1 MRKLRE
7 ELRMQLHGFRLSAQL
22 RGKHFTLYETM
33 SYLLPEIAKYI
44 SVYFS
49 GRVIT
54 ALTQN
59 APFAEVFRFA
69 LIAVFSVFL
78 IWFVR
83 RLFARR
89 WLILLWSSYYRREAI
104 LTKKALTVDY
114 ATAESHHFSDL
125 LGRVEEN
132 SNLYMGVAAQGRQAS
147 MILTN
152 LFSVCIALVMA
163 SGMVIG
169 RADGE
174 LHGILKLAN
183 SSWFGA
189 LFSVFVLVMVFLS
202 LLGNDAAVKR
212 RFRERE
218 KMGKTN
224 AIWKYYYDRI
234 LNENGSGEDI
244 RIYRE
249 KPLILEEMR
258 ERVFLIRKQIIY
270 RVMRINCTFGMVS
283 TVVTALL
290 GGAVYLFVGLK
301 ALAGAFGAGKVV
313 EYYGVLTN
321 MILAFSALANEIGLL
336 RSNRV
341 HLREDLEYYDLKPTL
356 QNGTRTIEDLN
367 LDSIEFE
374 FHDVSF
380 RYPETDVNVLE
391 HLSLTIRIGERL
403 AIVGRNGSGK
413 TTMVKLL
420 CRLYD
425 PTEGYITVNGIDIRE
440 FDQAEYR
447 KIYGIVFQDFD
458 ILAFSVAENVACS
471 AEYDE
476 EKVWRCLEFAGL
488 RERVEAMPKNL
499 RQCVTALYEKDG
511 VDLSGGEEQKLA
523 IARALYKEAPFVIL
537 DEPTAALDPKSES
550 EIYSRFDEISGGRT
564 AVYISH
570 RMSSCRFCD
579 RIAVFADGRVIE
591 QGTHA
596 SLLRKNGEYAEL
608 WNAQAQHYAET

>member
-1 MRKLRE
+1 
-7 ELRMQLHGFRLSAQL
+7 
-22 RGKHFTLYETM
+22 
-33 SYLLPEIAKYI
+33 
-44 SVYFS
+44 
-49 GRVIT
+49 
-54 ALTQN
+54 
-59 APFAEVFRFA
+59 
-69 LIAVFSVFL
+69 
-78 IWFVR
+78 
-83 RLFARR
+83 
-89 WLILLWSSYYRREAI
+89 
-104 LTKKALTVDY
+104 
-114 ATAESHHFSDL
+114 
-125 LGRVEEN
+125 
-132 SNLYMGVAAQGRQAS
+132 
-147 MILTN
+147 
-152 LFSVCIALVMA
+152 
-163 SGMVIG
+163 
-169 RADGE
+169 
-174 LHGILKLAN
+174 
-183 SSWFGA
+183 
-189 LFSVFVLVMVFLS
+189 
-202 LLGNDAAVKR
+202 
-212 RFRERE
+212 
-218 KMGKTN
+218 
-224 AIWKYYYDRI
+224 
-234 LNENGSGEDI
+234 
-244 RIYRE
+244 
-249 KPLILEEMR
+249 
-258 ERVFLIRKQIIY
+258 
-270 RVMRINCTFGMVS
+270 MRINCTFGMVS